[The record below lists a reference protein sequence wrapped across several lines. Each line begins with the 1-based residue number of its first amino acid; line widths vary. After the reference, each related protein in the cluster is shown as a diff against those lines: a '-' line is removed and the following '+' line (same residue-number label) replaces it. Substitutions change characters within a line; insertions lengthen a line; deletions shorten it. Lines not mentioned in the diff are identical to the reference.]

1 MTLLLIIKKS
11 LDRCQSRKASPF
23 HIHQK
28 DHRRIRKIRHLPGTG
43 ALQDTAKSIV
53 KAHDALQYSDSA
65 FREFLHF
72 EDFPAEQISQRIPVR
87 KKAVQIS
94 RRDLQHRPVKHR
106 IDIIR
111 PALKRANL
119 LNFLLQKRKQRT
131 GKQRLP
137 PTALLRGNHDPGKAD
152 GNCLRILNQTLH
164 PLLIHISSSFI
175 IIKFR

>member
-1 MTLLLIIKKS
+1 MALLFIIKKS
-11 LDRCQSRKASPF
+11 IYRCQSRKASPF

-43 ALQDTAKSIV
+43 PLRDTAKSIV

-65 FREFLHF
+65 FRKFLHF

-106 IDIIR
+106 IDIVR
-111 PALKRANL
+111 PALNRPHRL
-119 LNFLLQKRKQRT
+119 DPLLQKRKQCT
-131 GKQRLP
+131 GK
-137 PTALLRGNHDPGKAD
+137 
-152 GNCLRILNQTLH
+152 
-164 PLLIHISSSFI
+164 
-175 IIKFR
+175 

>member
-11 LDRCQSRKASPF
+11 LDRRQCRKTPPL

-28 DHRRIRKIRHLPGTG
+28 DHRRIRKVRHLPGTG
-43 ALQDTAKSIV
+43 PLRDTAKPVI
-53 KAHDALQYSDSA
+53 KAHDALQYSDPA
-65 FREFLHF
+65 FRNFLHF

-111 PALKRANL
+111 PALNRPHRL
-119 LNFLLQKRKQRT
+119 DPLLQKRKQCT

-137 PTALLRGNHDPGKAD
+137 PAALFCRDHDPGKVD
-152 GNCLRILNQTLH
+152 GNCLRILIPTLH
-164 PLLIHISSSFI
+164 STLIHIFHSFI
-175 IIKFR
+175 IATFC